1 MDPTTAFWYIAGVIF
16 LLVALQV
23 LARPIEICLKIVG
36 NSIAGGLALWLINGV
51 GGLIGLQL
59 ALNPASAAIVGLL
72 GIPGLVGLGAMRLI
86 LG

>member
-1 MDPTTAFWYIAGVIF
+1 MESTTVFWYVAGVI
-16 LLVALQV
+16 LLLIALQA

-36 NSIAGGLALWLINGV
+36 NSIAGGLVLWLLNAV
-51 GGLIGLQL
+51 GGLVGFHL

-72 GIPGLVGLGAMRLI
+72 GLPGLLGLGAMRLI